1 MNETTLGT
9 NILSGLITEAQ
20 NASTSAPH
28 TPHGMDEP
36 TSYFKK
42 PAASFGTVNLNASY
56 LPRLLPKDGNLSSSP
71 LDVIK
76 TMGGEKLTLS
86 AAILHLS
93 RVANAGS
100 HIIVRANPNQALPTG
115 REGLISLVSVAKFF
129 NTIEAAPYISIA
141 DETDITA
148 SLLPVSRDEI
158 IWSDALNK
166 AVRFEIKRKDI
177 KQIGNDVFVGEI
189 MLSLIMGLARAADEI
204 LLNRIIGSL
213 PAEFDPSLVSAQG
226 LRFPELSAMIGTN
239 GTGALVT
246 ANGELVAKP
255 NISGWNGGIHA
266 ELTGDIDQTIIGAFN
281 RSAVAIHEDISII
294 CERRNLQGDLVV
306 TAYANMVALMPD
318 SSKFWTVTG

>member
-20 NASTSAPH
+20 NATTSAPH
-28 TPHGMDEP
+28 TRPGFDEP
-36 TSYFKK
+36 TSYFEK

-56 LPRLLPKDGNLSSSP
+56 LPRLLAKDGNLSTAP
-71 LDVIK
+71 LDVIQ
-76 TMGGEKLTLS
+76 TMGGERLTLS
-86 AAILHLS
+86 AAILNLS
-93 RVANAGS
+93 RVASVGS
-100 HIIVRANPNQALPTG
+100 HIIVREDPNQALPTG
-115 REGLISLVSVAKFF
+115 RDGLISLVSVAKFF
-129 NTIEAAPYISIA
+129 NTIESAPFITIA
-141 DETDITA
+141 NDSDITA
-148 SLLPVSRDEI
+148 SLLPVSRDQI
-158 IWSDALNK
+158 VWDNSLNK

-204 LLNRIIGSL
+204 LLNRIIESL
-213 PAEFDPSLVSAQG
+213 PAEFDPSLVATQG

-239 GTGALVT
+239 GTGAFVT

-255 NISGWNGGIHA
+255 NISGWSGGIHA

-281 RSAVAIHEDISII
+281 RSAVAIHENISIT

-318 SSKFWTVTG
+318 PSKFWTVAG

>member
-1 MNETTLGT
+1 MNETLGT

-20 NASTSAPH
+20 NASTSASH
-28 TPHGMDEP
+28 TRPGFDEP
-36 TSYFKK
+36 TSYFEK

-71 LDVIK
+71 LDVIVTK
-76 TMGGEKLTLS
+76 GGERLTLS
-86 AAILHLS
+86 AGILQLS
-93 RVANAGS
+93 RVASAGS
-100 HIIVRANPNQALPTG
+100 HIIVKADPNQALPTG
-115 REGLISLVSVAKFF
+115 REGSISLVSVAKYF
-129 NTIEAAPYISIA
+129 NTIEAAPFISIA
-141 DETDITA
+141 DDTDITA
-148 SLLPVSRDEI
+148 SLLPLSRDEI
-158 IWSDALNK
+158 VWHDSLNK

-204 LLNRIIGSL
+204 LLSRIIGSL
-213 PAEFDPSLVSAQG
+213 PVEFDPSLVAAQG

-255 NISGWNGGIHA
+255 NILGWNGGIHA

-281 RSAVAIHEDISII
+281 RSAVAIHENISIT

-318 SSKFWTVTG
+318 PSKFWTVAG